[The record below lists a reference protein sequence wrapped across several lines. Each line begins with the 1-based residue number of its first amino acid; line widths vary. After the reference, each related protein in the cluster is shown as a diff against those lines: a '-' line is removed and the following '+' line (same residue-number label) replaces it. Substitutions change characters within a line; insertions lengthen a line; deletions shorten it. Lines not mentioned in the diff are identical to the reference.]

1 MRARDGWPD
10 ARERRRAIQ
19 AQYGEG
25 GYCTLVDTRTSY
37 EDELTVGDWRCDEA
51 SGMAAAV
58 MAGDGSETTA
68 PLSLEGLESIDEV
81 REALCELCAE
91 VLDDDTLQAED
102 LLIEMRDVVGRTR
115 PLTDS
120 TQISAVLRAK
130 SLRVKPRAASR
141 GAADFA

>member
-1 MRARDGWPD
+1 MSVVGALLAFVLVALLCWRRLHSDDDPGGTPSGAAR
-10 ARERRRAIQ
+10 RQ
-19 AQYGEG
+19 KQ
-25 GYCTLVDTRTSY
+25 V
-37 EDELTVGDWRCDEA
+37 V
-51 SGMAAAV
+51 V
-58 MAGDGSETTA
+58 MASDGSETTA

-130 SLRVKPRAASR
+130 SLRVRPRAASR